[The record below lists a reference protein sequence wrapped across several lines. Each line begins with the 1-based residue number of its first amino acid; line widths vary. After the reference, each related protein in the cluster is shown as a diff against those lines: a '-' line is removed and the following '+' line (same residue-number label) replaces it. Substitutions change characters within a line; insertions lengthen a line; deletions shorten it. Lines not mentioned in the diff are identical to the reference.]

1 MFKLSDYFI
10 KCEGEPVDP
19 GAPVTTKT
27 YTEEEVAELVAG
39 LKTNNDRLLAEKKE
53 AKRLADE
60 DAEARRL
67 ADVEAQKKSG
77 DLAGLEA
84 SLRSEFEL
92 QNSVKDAKLNKMQE
106 RILGSERRGLM
117 SDVITKGQFA
127 DGSADILQQFIKV
140 EFDGDDIAGKFVG
153 ADGNVITTD
162 VNKFVEWCG
171 KHPVLSKLMAATAAT
186 GGGAGGSKGGGGAT
200 NFAQMNDAERIELHK
215 TNPAEF
221 DRQMKLLRGIK

>member
-10 KCEGEPVDP
+10 KCEEAGEEEQP
-19 GAPVTTKT
+19 GAGGKT
-27 YTEEEVAELVAG
+27 YTQAELDELVAG

-60 DAEARRL
+60 AAEARRL